1 MPSESTL
8 TLFGQAPDFTLPDQS
23 GTPIK
28 LSDFRGKKNVVL
40 IFYPGDL
47 TPGCTMQLCN
57 IRDDWSKF
65 QKTDTVVFGVN
76 HGTAESHHLFS
87 EKYGFPFSLLVDKD
101 KKVSAKYGA
110 AFSLLRRTIIRR
122 TVVVIDKTGKVVFLR
137 RGMPK
142 DADILKAIAAK
153 HI

>member
-1 MPSESTL
+1 MPSESKL
-8 TLFGQAPDFTLPDQS
+8 TLLGQAPNFMLQDQT
-23 GTPIK
+23 GNTVA
-28 LSDFRGKKNVVL
+28 LSDYQGKKNVVL

-47 TPGCTMQLCN
+47 TPGCTMQLCD

-76 HGTAESHHLFS
+76 QGTAESHSVFS
-87 EKYGFPFSLLVDKD
+87 KKYGFPFTLLIDKD
-101 KKVSAKYGA
+101 KKVSTKYGA
-110 AFSLLRRTIIRR
+110 VFSILRRIIIRR

-142 DADILKAIAAK
+142 DADILKALNPK
-153 HI
+153 HT